1 MRGRVRVPG
10 GSGGRT
16 LLLLLS
22 LMVAGLLGGC
32 AGLQSQTSPD
42 QRRAAEVNAEL
53 GISYLRQNDLAQA
66 QRALDRALQFDPRL
80 AMAHL
85 GMASLRERQGSTD
98 SAVKHYR
105 EALALEPDN
114 PYVQTNLGDLLC
126 RQEQFQEGQ
135 ALLAKA
141 MANTSYS
148 AREVA
153 FLSAGICDLRMGN
166 VARAEERMR
175 EALRVDPQ
183 YHEALYEMALL
194 TYADGRAFQTRAFLS
209 RLSALGVVT
218 PQSLLLC
225 YRSEMQLGNR
235 GDAESCAERLR
246 RDFADSKEAAELVRL
261 ERTHG

>member
-10 GSGGRT
+10 GYGGRT
-16 LLLLLS
+16 LLLLS
-22 LMVAGLLGGC
+22 LMVTGLLGGC
-32 AGLQSQTSPD
+32 AGLQSQTPVD
-42 QRRAAEVNAEL
+42 QRRAAEANAEL
-53 GISYLRQNDLAQA
+53 GISYLRQNDLAEA

-105 EALALEPDN
+105 EALSLEPDN
-114 PYVQTNLGDLLC
+114 PYAQTNLGDLLC

-135 ALLAKA
+135 ALLARA
-141 MANTSYS
+141 IANASYS

-153 FLSAGICDLRMGN
+153 LLSAGICDLRMGN
-166 VARAEERMR
+166 VASAEERMR

-183 YHEALYEMALL
+183 YPEALYEMALL
-194 TYADGRAFQTRAFLS
+194 TYADGRPFQTRAFLS

-235 GDAESCAERLR
+235 GDARSCAERLR
-246 RDFADSKEAAELVRL
+246 RDFADSKEAAELMRL
-261 ERTHG
+261 EQAHG